1 MEKPACAKGGFF
13 VTIAAM
19 NLYFRFFYAV
29 LAAFFKGKI
38 ENLSGESVMR
48 FTVLPTD
55 LDLNGHMNNGRYLSI
70 ADIGRMDLILRL
82 GMAGYILKNSLI
94 PVLSAATTRYR
105 LPLFP
110 FQKYILKS
118 RIVCWD
124 EKWAFME
131 QSFVIAS
138 GKKAGAVAAIAI
150 LKGSFFDKSRRAT
163 VPTGDVLAAIGREA
177 HSPPF
182 PAHITQWQ
190 AAEDALRLETQSAE
204 S

>member
-1 MEKPACAKGGFF
+1 
-13 VTIAAM
+13 M

-38 ENLSGESVMR
+38 QSLSGESVMR

-70 ADIGRMDLILRL
+70 ADIGRMDLIIRL
-82 GMAGYILKNSLI
+82 GMLSHVLKNGLI
-94 PVLSAATTRYR
+94 PVLSAATIRYR

-138 GKKAGAVAAIAI
+138 GKKRGAVAAIAI
-150 LKGSFFDKSRRAT
+150 LKGSFFDKKTRGT
-163 VPTGDVLAAIGREA
+163 VPTGDILAALGWEA
-177 HSPPF
+177 QSPPF
-182 PAHITQWQ
+182 PAHITHWQ
-190 AAEDALRLETQSAE
+190 EAEESLRQITREGGEA
-204 S
+204 